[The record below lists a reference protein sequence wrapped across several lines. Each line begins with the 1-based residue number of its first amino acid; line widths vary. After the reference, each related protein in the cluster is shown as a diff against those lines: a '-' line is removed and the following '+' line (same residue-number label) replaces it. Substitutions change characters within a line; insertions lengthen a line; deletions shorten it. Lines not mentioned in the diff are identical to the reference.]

1 MSYVDH
7 PAHETV
13 PRGPRHLRMGT
24 TVKGWH
30 RSRRGGQREG
40 IEMTIVIEI
49 AQQKLYLSAEDA
61 ARIIDAFAR
70 LRSGYSGIKIT
81 FTTSGGEE

>member
-1 MSYVDH
+1 
-7 PAHETV
+7 
-13 PRGPRHLRMGT
+13 
-24 TVKGWH
+24 
-30 RSRRGGQREG
+30 
-40 IEMTIVIEI
+40 MTIVIEI